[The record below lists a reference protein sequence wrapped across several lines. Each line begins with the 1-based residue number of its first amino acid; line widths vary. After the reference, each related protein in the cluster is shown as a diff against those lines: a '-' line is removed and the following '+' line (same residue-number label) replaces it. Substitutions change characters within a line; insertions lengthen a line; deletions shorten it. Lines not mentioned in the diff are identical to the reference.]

1 MADEEFK
8 RSVQQMF
15 ESQQAMLLKLTE
27 GVVLKTN
34 GEDRKLNSTELIVES
49 LSNSITE
56 FSYDPEAGLIFDS
69 WFARYEDLFSV
80 DAKELDDAAK
90 VRLLLRK
97 INTIAHDKYV
107 NFILPKHSR
116 DFTFEETIE
125 KLKKMFGRQTTLFNA
140 RYQCLSVTKK
150 SFDDFVTYAGIVNK
164 NCENFKLNT
173 LTPDEFKSLIFVCG
187 LQSSHDSDIR
197 TRLLSKMENE
207 KTPMTL
213 ESLSTECQRMI
224 NLKSDT
230 AMIENP
236 STSKSTV
243 NAVNNS
249 TSEKKDYK
257 SSSSSEKKQPSTPCW
272 GCGGLHFF
280 KDCSFGKH
288 QCNLCKQIGH
298 KDGYCNCFRSSSS
311 KNKKPNNKFKKKS
324 SDVKNVNQVNKV
336 DSNRKYMSVS
346 MNNIPVTLQI
356 DSASDITIISEDTWN
371 LLGKPSTRK
380 TEHVANDASGK
391 ALNLLSEFQCNITF
405 NHITKVG
412 TCFVTS
418 VKNLNLLGIDF
429 IEKFGFWNVPINSIC
444 NAIRINQIQT
454 DEHEQVLKDKFP
466 DVFSDSL
473 GLCTKAQ
480 VKFYTKPDTQPIFR
494 HKRPVAYAAIPA
506 IDQELQRLEQ
516 LGIITKV
523 DYSDWAAPI
532 VVVKKGN
539 TGKIRICADYS
550 TGLNNA
556 LEPNQHPLPLVDDI
570 FAKLANCKIFSKIDL
585 SDAYLQVE
593 VEPDSRKLLTINTHR
608 GLFQFNRLVPGVK
621 SGPGAF
627 QQIIDAMIADLNG
640 VDSYLDDI
648 IIAGETQEIH
658 SENLIKLLH
667 RIQDYGFRLKIDK
680 CQFFMHQIKY
690 LGFIVDGE
698 GIRPD
703 PSKIEVITNMPP
715 PKDISTLRSLLGAIN
730 FYGKFVKNIHNI
742 RQPLDKL
749 LKKDTKWCWS
759 EDCQKSFDS
768 FKQILQSDLL
778 LTHYNPEL
786 EVIVAGDASNAGVG
800 ACILHKFP
808 DNSLKAI
815 CHAARTL
822 TPAEEN
828 YSQIEKEALALIFA
842 VTKFHRMIFGR
853 KFKLQTD
860 HKPLLSIFGSKKGI
874 PVYTA
879 NRLQRWALTLLLYD
893 FDIEYI
899 STNNFGHADILSRLI
914 NSHMK
919 PDENYVIASVQLEND
934 INQVLDDSLKHC
946 PITFQDIRKENESDS
961 TFKAIKEYI
970 NGRWPDTQKDIKDET
985 VKSFFARKESL
996 SLVQDCIMFMNR
1008 VVVPQKFRRSILNSI
1023 HNGHP
1028 GMERMKS
1035 IARSYVYWPGIDEEI
1050 NDYVRRCNSC
1060 ASVAKSPPKTLLSS
1074 WEQPER
1080 AWQRLHID
1088 YAGPMDDYFFLII
1101 VDAYSKWPEI
1111 FATKTTTAT
1120 ATIKLIE
1127 ETFSRFGNPEV
1138 IVSDNGTQ
1146 FVSNQFQQFCK
1157 SLGINHITIAPYH
1170 PQSNGQA
1177 ERFVDTF
1184 KRGLEKIKYGG
1195 YNINLNQ
1202 NIQTFLSTYRST
1214 PNKTINSMSPSEMLI
1229 GRKMK
1234 TKMDLLLPSTS
1245 GSTSSNTRAYKQN
1258 EQFNIKHGAK
1268 QRSFKKD
1275 DLVYAKIFIKN
1286 KSFWAKGIIIEAIGN
1301 VMYNVWIE
1309 DDRRTGLIR
1318 SHTNQLKLRY
1328 EDPHKSTLSNVPL
1341 QTLLEVFEV
1350 EPSGPAI
1357 IPEPLLDVTIDTE
1370 APLDA
1375 IIDTEPLLDVIVDT
1389 AETTRPA
1396 RIRNRR
1402 LPVRF
1407 EPYVLY

>member
-1 MADEEFK
+1 MDDDEFRK
-8 RSVQQMF
+8 SVQQML
-15 ESQQAMLLKLTE
+15 ESQQAMIVKLTE
-27 GVVLKTN
+27 VVLNNATN
-34 GEDRKLNSTELIVES
+34 GDKKNLNSTDLVVES

-56 FSYDPEAGLIFDS
+56 FSYDPEAGVIFDT

-80 DAKELDDAAK
+80 DAQQLDDAAK

-97 INTIAHDKYV
+97 INTIAHDKYI
-107 NFILPKHSR
+107 NFILPKHPR

-150 SFDDFVTYAGIVNK
+150 SYDDFVTYAGIVNK
-164 NCENFKLNT
+164 HCENFKLST
-173 LTPDEFKSLIFVCG
+173 LTADQFKSLIFVCG

-197 TRLLSKMENE
+197 TTLLSKIEHA
-207 KTPMTL
+207 TTAMTL
-213 ESLSTECQRMI
+213 EELSTECQRLI
-224 NLKSDT
+224 NLKCDT

-243 NAVNNS
+243 NAVNVS
-249 TSEKKDYK
+249 SSDYK
-257 SSSSSEKKQPSTPCW
+257 SSLSSSLSSDKKQPSSPCW
-272 GCGGLHFF
+272 GCGDMHYL
-280 KDCSFGKH
+280 KDCSFSKH
-288 QCNLCKQIGH
+288 QCNLCKQVGH
-298 KDGYCNCFRSSSS
+298 KEGYCNCFRSSS
-311 KNKKPNNKFKKKS
+311 NKSNKANFKFRKS
-324 SDVKNVNQVNKV
+324 SDVKNVNQVNSV
-336 DSNRKYMSVS
+336 DNNRKYMSVL

-356 DSASDITIISEDTWN
+356 DSASDITIVSEETWN
-371 LLGKPSTRK
+371 LLGKPSTKK

-391 ALNLLSEFQCNITF
+391 VLNLLSEFQCNITF
-405 NHITKVG
+405 NNVAKNG

-444 NAIRINQIQT
+444 NAIRINQIQS
-454 DEHEQVLKDKFP
+454 DEHEKVLKDKFP

-480 VKFYTKPDTQPIFR
+480 VKFYTKPETQPIFR

-550 TGLNNA
+550 TGLNNV

-627 QQIIDAMIADLNG
+627 QQIIDAMIADLKG

-648 IIAGETQEIH
+648 IIAGETEEIH
-658 SENLIKLLH
+658 SENLMKLLQ
-667 RIQDYGFRLKIDK
+667 RIQQYGFRLKIDK

-703 PSKIEVITNMPP
+703 PAKIEVITNMHP

-730 FYGKFVKNIHNI
+730 FYGKFVKNMHNI

-749 LKKDTKWCWS
+749 LKKDTEWCWS
-759 EDCQKSFDS
+759 DDCQKSFDK
-768 FKQILQSDLL
+768 FKEILQSDLL

-808 DNSLKAI
+808 DNSVKAI

-860 HKPLLSIFGSKKGI
+860 HKPLISIFGSKKGI

-899 STNNFGHADILSRLI
+899 STENFGHADILSRLI

-919 PDENYVIASVQLEND
+919 PDENYVIASIHLEND
-934 INQVLDDSLKHC
+934 INQVLEDSLKFC
-946 PITFQDIRKENESDS
+946 PITFQDIKKENELDN
-961 TFKAIKEYI
+961 TFIAIKEFI
-970 NGRWPDTQKDIKDET
+970 NGRWPNSQKDIKDEG

-1008 VVVPQKFRRSILNSI
+1008 VVIPQKFRRSILNSI

-1050 NDYVRRCNSC
+1050 NDFVRKCNSC
-1060 ASVAKSPPKTLLSS
+1060 SSVAKSPTKTLLSS
-1074 WEQPER
+1074 WDQPER

-1088 YAGPMDDYFFLII
+1088 YAGPIDDYFFLLI

-1111 FATKTTTAT
+1111 FATKTTTAA
-1120 ATIKLIE
+1120 ATIKFIE

-1146 FVSNQFQQFCK
+1146 FVSNQFQNFCK
-1157 SLGINHITIAPYH
+1157 SLGINHIKTAPYH

-1195 YNINLNQ
+1195 YNTNLNQ
-1202 NIQTFLSTYRST
+1202 NIQTFLSAYRST

-1229 GRKMK
+1229 GRKMR
-1234 TKMDLLLPSTS
+1234 TTMDLLLPSTS
-1245 GSTSSNTRAYKQN
+1245 GSHSSNTRADKQN
-1258 EQFNIKHGAK
+1258 EQFNIRHGAK

-1286 KSFWAKGIIIEAIGN
+1286 KSFWASGIVIEEIGN

-1309 DDRRTGLIR
+1309 DDKRTGLIR
-1318 SHTNQLKLRY
+1318 SHTNQLKMRY
-1328 EDPHKSTLSNVPL
+1328 EDSQKFTSSNLPL
-1341 QTLLEVFEV
+1341 QTLLEVFEMDDV
-1350 EPSGPAI
+1350 TPEPAAI
-1357 IPEPLLDVTIDTE
+1357 IPESLDVLNME
-1370 APLDA
+1370 
-1375 IIDTEPLLDVIVDT
+1375 VIN
-1389 AETTRPA
+1389 EEMIKPA
-1396 RIRNRR
+1396 RIRKRR
-1402 LPVRF
+1402 LPARF